1 MSINQLAKY
10 WFIRL
15 SIHFYFLTSQ
25 VNIMSLKYS
34 NTTADYLQWEEAMN
48 LIRKLYKD
56 KKYTISLLVAVGCF
70 WGLRISDILSLRWNQ
85 ILNIDELTITEK
97 KTGKKRVLRLNP
109 QLQQH
114 IQECYEHIQPIGLK
128 APILVSQKG
137 TVFTI
142 QRINVIL
149 KEIKRKY
156 RLKVKNFS
164 CHSLRKTF
172 GRQVYNMNSENSEL
186 ALVKLMELFNH
197 SSLAI
202 TKRYLGLR
210 QEEILETYDCL
221 TF

>member
-1 MSINQLAKY
+1 
-10 WFIRL
+10 
-15 SIHFYFLTSQ
+15 
-25 VNIMSLKYS
+25 MSLKYS

-85 ILNIDELTITEK
+85 ILNVDELTITEK
-97 KTGKKRVLRLNP
+97 KTGKKRVIRINLQLKRHIADCHKAINP
-109 QLQQH
+109 
-114 IQECYEHIQPIGLK
+114 IQSPVFI
-128 APILVSQKG
+128 SRMG
-137 TVFTI
+137 TVYSV
-142 QRINVIL
+142 QRINIIL
-149 KEIKRKY
+149 KDLKKRYK
-156 RLKVKNFS
+156 LHIGNFS

-172 GRQVYNMNSENSEL
+172 GRQVYNMSNENSEL

-197 SSLAI
+197 SSVSI

-210 QEEILETYDCL
+210 QEEILQTYDCL

>member
-1 MSINQLAKY
+1 
-10 WFIRL
+10 
-15 SIHFYFLTSQ
+15 
-25 VNIMSLKYS
+25 MSLKYS
-34 NTTADYLQWEEAMN
+34 TTTADYLVWSDAMN
-48 LIRKLYKD
+48 LIRKLAKDENYKM
-56 KKYTISLLVAVGCF
+56 SLLIALGCF
-70 WGLRISDILSLRWNQ
+70 TGLRISDILALRWEQ
-85 ILNIDELTITEK
+85 ILSTEEFTIIEK
-97 KTGKKRVLRLNP
+97 KTGKQRTLRLNP
-109 QLQQH
+109 QLQKH
-114 IQECYEHIQPIGLK
+114 IQECYGQIKPIGIK

>member
-1 MSINQLAKY
+1 
-10 WFIRL
+10 
-15 SIHFYFLTSQ
+15 
-25 VNIMSLKYS
+25 MSLKYS
-34 NTTADYLQWEEAMN
+34 TTTADYLVWSDAMN
-48 LIRKLYKD
+48 LIRKLAKDGNYKM
-56 KKYTISLLVAVGCF
+56 SLLIALGCF
-70 WGLRISDILSLRWNQ
+70 TGLRISDILALRWEQ
-85 ILNIDELTITEK
+85 ILSTEEFTIIEK

-114 IQECYEHIQPIGLK
+114 IQECYEQIQPIGLK

-210 QEEILETYDCL
+210 KEEILQTYDVL
-221 TF
+221 SF

>member
-1 MSINQLAKY
+1 
-10 WFIRL
+10 
-15 SIHFYFLTSQ
+15 
-25 VNIMSLKYS
+25 MSLKYS
-34 NTTADYLQWEEAMN
+34 TTTADFLVWSDAMN
-48 LIRKLYKD
+48 LIRKLAKDGNYK
-56 KKYTISLLVAVGCF
+56 ISLLMALGCF
-70 WGLRISDILSLRWNQ
+70 TGLRISDILALRWKQ
-85 ILNIDELTITEK
+85 ILHVEEFTIIEK
-97 KTGKKRVLRLNP
+97 KTGKKRTLRLNP

-114 IQECYEHIQPIGLK
+114 VAECYEHIQPLGIN

-137 TVFTI
+137 TIFTV

-149 KEIKRKY
+149 KEVKRKY

-172 GRQVYNMNSENSEL
+172 GRQVYNMNSDNSEL

-210 QEEILETYDCL
+210 QEEILQTYDCL
-221 TF
+221 SF

>member
-1 MSINQLAKY
+1 
-10 WFIRL
+10 
-15 SIHFYFLTSQ
+15 
-25 VNIMSLKYS
+25 MSLKYS
-34 NTTADYLQWEEAMN
+34 TTTADYLVWSDAMN
-48 LIRKLYKD
+48 LIRKLAKDENYKM
-56 KKYTISLLVAVGCF
+56 SLLIALGCF
-70 WGLRISDILSLRWNQ
+70 TGLRISDILALRWEQ
-85 ILNIDELTITEK
+85 ILSTEEFTIIEK

-109 QLQQH
+109 QLQQY
-114 IQECYEHIQPIGLK
+114 IKECYEHIQPIGLK

-210 QEEILETYDCL
+210 QEEILQTYDVL
-221 TF
+221 SF

>member
-1 MSINQLAKY
+1 
-10 WFIRL
+10 
-15 SIHFYFLTSQ
+15 
-25 VNIMSLKYS
+25 MSLKYS
-34 NTTADYLQWEEAMN
+34 TTTADYLVWSDAMN
-48 LIRKLYKD
+48 LIRKLAKDENYKM
-56 KKYTISLLVAVGCF
+56 SLLIALGCF
-70 WGLRISDILSLRWNQ
+70 TGLRISDILALRWEQ
-85 ILNIDELTITEK
+85 ILSTEEFTIIEK
-97 KTGKKRVLRLNP
+97 KTGKKRVLRLNS

-114 IQECYEHIQPIGLK
+114 IQECYEQIQPIGLK
-128 APILVSQKG
+128 APILISQKG

>member
-1 MSINQLAKY
+1 
-10 WFIRL
+10 
-15 SIHFYFLTSQ
+15 
-25 VNIMSLKYS
+25 MSLKYS
-34 NTTADYLQWEEAMN
+34 TTTADYLVWSDAMN
-48 LIRKLYKD
+48 LIRKLAKDENYKM
-56 KKYTISLLVAVGCF
+56 SLLIALGCF
-70 WGLRISDILSLRWNQ
+70 TGLRISDILALRWEQ
-85 ILNIDELTITEK
+85 ILSTEEFTIIEK
-97 KTGKKRVLRLNP
+97 KTGKKRVLRLNS

-114 IQECYEHIQPIGLK
+114 IQECYVHITPISVK

-210 QEEILETYDCL
+210 QEEILETYDVL
-221 TF
+221 SF